1 MTDRPDRPTG
11 GRGPLGGPPGSSDRP
26 AGPNDADRV
35 AQNGSRAQD
44 ASQAPPRDP
53 HAGQETAPTGESTGG
68 PPARTADETADEA
81 DEVLGTDEVAVTE
94 VLLSDPAA
102 LAAERDEYLGALQRL
117 KADFDNFRKRVVRQ
131 QEEQADRAASDLV
144 GKLLPVL
151 DTLDLA
157 AAHLGTGAEEDA
169 ASQAVEAL
177 GQARAQLID
186 VLAKEGL
193 QRVDETDVAFDPAV
207 HDAVAHAPAGDADEP
222 DTLVDEVM
230 RSGYRWRGHVL
241 RPAMVRVRG

>member
-1 MTDRPDRPTG
+1 MTGRPDQPTG
-11 GRGPLGGPPGSSDRP
+11 GRGPLGGPPGDEVGGVAGPRDGAAGSRDGAPHDRNGSGVREVGEPASSPWP
-26 AGPNDADRV
+26 AGPGVEPGAPGDEGRAEVVDA
-35 AQNGSRAQD
+35 
-44 ASQAPPRDP
+44 
-53 HAGQETAPTGESTGG
+53 EIFL
-68 PPARTADETADEA
+68 PPA
-81 DEVLGTDEVAVTE
+81 
-94 VLLSDPAA
+94 DPAV

-157 AAHLGTGAEEDA
+157 VAHLGAGGEEEDA
-169 ASQAVEAL
+169 SHEVQAI

-186 VLAKEGL
+186 VLVKEGL

-207 HDAVAHAPAGDADEP
+207 HDAVSHAPAGDGDGP
-222 DTLVDEVM
+222 GTLVDEVM